1 MDFKIISPDTLNLD
15 GRNLEVSGRRT
26 SCSPFDL
33 VQLPSLVAM
42 MPHTKREPDRNRVI
56 ETADVLDAIAEV
68 TRYDGSYESP
78 WEFIELK

>member
-1 MDFKIISPDTLNLD
+1 
-15 GRNLEVSGRRT
+15 
-26 SCSPFDL
+26 
-33 VQLPSLVAM
+33 M